1 MFAEKKPD
9 QFETIWTD
17 LEKFSLPL
25 FEKNKSGTDSDFLSK
40 EKTIDLKK
48 KEIDFEKKAT
58 AEEFTV
64 VKKPQNQS
72 KFYAFNNQNQE
83 AQDSESSENKTLAEM
98 IGFDQKSLIKK
109 QAEKKLKDEK
119 AQ

>member
-9 QFETIWTD
+9 QIETIQTD

-25 FEKNKSGTDSDFLSK
+25 FEKKQSGADSDFLSK

-64 VKKPQNQS
+64 VKKP
-72 KFYAFNNQNQE
+72 
-83 AQDSESSENKTLAEM
+83 
-98 IGFDQKSLIKK
+98 
-109 QAEKKLKDEK
+109 
-119 AQ
+119 

>member
-1 MFAEKKPD
+1 
-9 QFETIWTD
+9 

-64 VKKPQNQS
+64 VKKP
-72 KFYAFNNQNQE
+72 
-83 AQDSESSENKTLAEM
+83 
-98 IGFDQKSLIKK
+98 
-109 QAEKKLKDEK
+109 
-119 AQ
+119 

>member
-9 QFETIWTD
+9 QFETIQTD

-25 FEKNKSGTDSDFLSK
+25 FEKKQSGTDSDFLSK
-40 EKTIDLKK
+40 EKMIDLKK
-48 KEIDFEKKAT
+48 KEIDFERKAT

-72 KFYAFNNQNQE
+72 KFYAYNNQNQE
-83 AQDSESSENKTLAEM
+83 AQSKDFESSENKTLAEM
-98 IGFDQKSLIKK
+98 IGFD
-109 QAEKKLKDEK
+109 
-119 AQ
+119 